1 MKYNEKTLKGIYK
14 RVVGSMSGLMDINVE
29 IHPQVCPHWDPE
41 QRTIRMPNVI
51 SFAANDEED
60 FIIGRGIVV
69 HESGHVLFCP
79 PFDSEGDQDLAE
91 WFNVFLDC
99 NNEYKV
105 TELWPHLKQPLAH
118 KTQALVKKK
127 PAILKSDNPFMQVI
141 MRCDKL
147 AELKPEFPTDYPD
160 YLEDFV
166 NEVVNDFEEKEIYKA
181 IGDVVLQF
189 TKDVNVKWQ
198 KLKDEKDPQGTLAQ
212 KARGDKI
219 HKLMKE
225 LGDLI
230 KNKGDQQAIKD
241 VQDKI
246 KEAGTLEKWYEK
258 EVDRRMVNENK
269 SGDMATN
276 YNNATL
282 EELKEMLKKSVETAE
297 VAHKGGWGVSDL
309 SKVKDVVV
317 TEPWNSEDYSTPID
331 TTCAYT
337 QGKKVNRALRKKVN
351 LQADFQ
357 KRHRSGTIDLD
368 EIRRQVGQMG
378 QIYKETVF
386 KRDNDFSRGGQ
397 WAVEV
402 LVDCSGS
409 MCGGNKM
416 NDAKQA
422 LGTLGYAL
430 DGLPNV
436 KYALT
441 GFTHG
446 GRGPTDIQVK
456 KFSERRLDI
465 KKLNMLHPTGG
476 NVDGYNV
483 RSACKRLLKFK
494 NMKKILIVISDGQP
508 AYENGID
515 DTKKAVELCERF
527 KINVVGVGIKG
538 CVETVL
544 EEIYPKRYFFENTE
558 DLHKD
563 LTNLILSCLG
573 SPDKVKLVKDK
584 WATK

>member
-51 SFAANDEED
+51 SFADNDEED

-105 TELWPHLKQPLAH
+105 TELWPHLKKPLAY
-118 KTQALVKKK
+118 KTQVLVKKK

-147 AELKPEFPTDYPD
+147 AELKPEFPSDYPE

-166 NEVVNDFEEKEIYKA
+166 NEVVNDFESKEIYKA
-181 IGDVVLQF
+181 TGNIVLEF
-189 TKDVNVKWQ
+189 TKEVNTKWK

-230 KNKGDQQAIKD
+230 KSKGDQQAIKD
-241 VQDKI
+241 VQEKI
-246 KEAGTLEKWYEK
+246 KEAGTLEKWFEQEIDK
-258 EVDRRMVNENK
+258 RMLNTAKGSPENFNDK
-269 SGDMATN
+269 S
-276 YNNATL
+276 L
-282 EELKEMLKKSVETAE
+282 EELKEMLKKVSEDAE
-297 VAHKGGWGVSDL
+297 VTLKGGWGVSDL
-309 SKVKDVVV
+309 SKCKDVI
-317 TEPWNSEDYSTPID
+317 TSAPWESEYANDFALDMTS
-331 TTCAYT
+331 AYQ
-337 QGKKVNRALRKKVN
+337 QGKKVNRALKKKVN
-351 LQADFQ
+351 LQSDFE

-368 EIRRQVGQMG
+368 EIRRQVGHMG

-386 KRDNDFSRGGQ
+386 KRDNDFTRGGQ
-397 WAVEV
+397 WAIEV

-409 MCGGNKM
+409 MCNGTKM
-416 NDAKQA
+416 VDAKQA

-441 GFTHG
+441 GFTHNAQ
-446 GRGPTDIQVK
+446 GPTDIQVK
-456 KFSERRLDI
+456 KFSDRRMDI
-465 KKLNMLHPTGG
+465 KKLDLLHPTGG
-476 NVDGYNV
+476 NADGYNV
-483 RSACKRLLKFK
+483 RSACKRLLKYK
-494 NMKKILIVISDGQP
+494 NMKKVLVVISDGQP
-508 AYENGID
+508 AYEDGID
-515 DTKKAVELCERF
+515 DTKKAVQLCEKF
-527 KINVVGVGIKG
+527 KINVVGIGIKG
-538 CVETVL
+538 CVEQVL
-544 EEIYPKRYFFENTE
+544 EEIYPKRYMFENTE
-558 DLHKD
+558 NLHQE
-563 LTNLILSCLG
+563 LTSLILGCLG
-573 SPDKVKLVKDK
+573 NRSQAILVKNK
-584 WATK
+584 WSKR